1 MKRYLAHIAI
11 ADKIGRQF
19 VKDAKK
25 GEPDVIKNKIED
37 SFLICPQV
45 RQMAIFI
52 DPVLT
57 KNKFKKLL
65 QDSEMLQFG
74 KTFLYDTGSEAL
86 PITLNNYKSIPY
98 TQWLDEMPK
107 KYIPDEI
114 N

>member
-11 ADKIGRQF
+11 ADEIGRQF
-19 VKDAKK
+19 VKDAKD
-25 GEPDVIKNKIED
+25 GETDEVKSKLED

-45 RQMAIFI
+45 GKMAIFI
-52 DPVLT
+52 DPVLI

-65 QDSEMLQFG
+65 QDCEMLQFG

-86 PITLNNYKSIPY
+86 PITLDNYKSIPY

-114 N
+114 I